1 MTLEP
6 SQSMPDRLLL
16 NSDQIVEERALMQSA
31 LSSGGGSARRTV
43 QAAVAG
49 VHPLNRENH
58 FTTNLIRNG
67 KFTIADHRITTL
79 HRGGD

>member
-1 MTLEP
+1 MTPEP

-49 VHPLNRENH
+49 AHPLNRENH
-58 FTTNLIRNG
+58 FIRNG